1 MYESRWTSIRRRY
14 NIIYKFLGNQQHIG
28 KPTTIKRDTVPGRK
42 VGLIAARRTGRL
54 RGGQRNK
61 NDFERPP
68 KK

>member
-1 MYESRWTSIRRRY
+1 MEEVNKS
-14 NIIYKFLGNQQHIG
+14 NYKLGNQQHIG
-28 KPTTIKRDTVPGRK
+28 KPSTIKRDTPAGRK

-61 NDFERPP
+61 NDFEKVV